1 MKQYLLGIDIGGT
14 NTAFGI
20 IRYDGTIECRFQFT
34 TNEYSSFEALIQAIY
49 KYLNANCAK
58 LFDRLAGV
66 GVGAPMIHPATG
78 IIDGAANLVWE
89 QPVRVKE
96 ITERIFR
103 LPVQTNNDA
112 NIAVLG
118 EWKFGKARGCRNVV
132 MITLGTGVGGGLIV
146 NDQLVVGHSGLAG
159 EVGHMIYEPGGR
171 PCNCG
176 RRGCY
181 ERYIS
186 ATGIQETYQEIRGDY
201 PLSVLVE
208 WNKEGVVIDARKIY
222 EAALLKDALALEV
235 YRHTGEILGML
246 LSNLVCCFSP
256 EKIILFGGVMY
267 AGEIILQ
274 PTLKY
279 YKDTLLSNFVDTV
292 SIEVSGIAHQDMG
305 IVGAAALLI
314 E

>member
-14 NTAFGI
+14 NTSFGI
-20 IRYDGTIECRFQFT
+20 IQYDGTIECKFQFT
-34 TNEYSSFEALIQAIY
+34 TNDYHSFEALVQAIY
-49 KYLNANCAK
+49 KHLNTNCAR

-78 IIDGAANLVWE
+78 VIDKAANLVWE
-89 QPVRVKE
+89 QPVKVKE
-96 ITERIFR
+96 ITEKIFR

-118 EWKFGKARGCRNVV
+118 EWKFGKARGCSNVI

-146 NDQLVVGHSGLAG
+146 NDRLLVGHSGFAG
-159 EVGHMIYEPGGR
+159 EVGHMIYELGGR
-171 PCNCG
+171 ACNCG

-186 ATGIQETYQEIRGDY
+186 ATGIMETYHALKDEYITSMLPDWERGGMEI
-201 PLSVLVE
+201 
-208 WNKEGVVIDARKIY
+208 NAKKIY

-235 YRHTGEILGML
+235 YRYTGEILGLML
-246 LSNLVCCFSP
+246 ANLVACFSP

-267 AGEIILQ
+267 AGEIIMQ
-274 PTLKY
+274 PALKY
-279 YKDTLLSNFVDTV
+279 YKDSLLSNFVDTV
-292 SIEVSGIAHQDMG
+292 LIEVSGIAHQDMG
-305 IVGAAALLI
+305 VVGAAALLI